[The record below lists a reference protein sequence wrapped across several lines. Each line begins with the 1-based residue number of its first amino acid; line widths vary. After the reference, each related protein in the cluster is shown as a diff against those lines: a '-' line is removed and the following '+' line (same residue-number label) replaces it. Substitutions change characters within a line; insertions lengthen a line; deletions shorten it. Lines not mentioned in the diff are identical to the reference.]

1 MNLRLALIVFTPF
14 ACASVASAQ
23 DKVDFARDIRPI
35 LSNHC
40 FKCHGP
46 AKQEA
51 GLRLDDRDRATRRK
65 IIVAGKPAASKL
77 LERVQS
83 DDADERMP
91 PPDAGER
98 LKPAQIELLKKWI
111 AHGAEYSPHWA
122 FVKPRQPPLPPL
134 RKGGSLDHPDL
145 TKGGS
150 VDSPVRT
157 KGSLHSP
164 PLTKGGQGGWPR
176 NPIDYFILARLEKE
190 GLTPSPEADPA
201 TLIRRLSLD
210 LTGLLPTPHEVD
222 QFVREYEASAP
233 RQAKDAVYQKLVDK
247 LLASP
252 HYG

>member
-23 DKVDFARDIRPI
+23 DKIDFARDIRPI

-65 IIVAGKPAASKL
+65 IIVAGKPAESKL
-77 LERVQS
+77 LERIQS

-111 AHGAEYSPHWA
+111 AQGAEYSPHWA
-122 FVKPRQPPLPPL
+122 FVKPKQPPLPPL
-134 RKGGSLDHPDL
+134 RKGGSAE
-145 TKGGS
+145 
-150 VDSPVRT
+150 
-157 KGSLHSP
+157 
-164 PLTKGGQGGWPR
+164 GGWAR

-190 GLTPSPEADPA
+190 GLTLSPEADPA

-210 LTGLLPTPHEVD
+210 
-222 QFVREYEASAP
+222 
-233 RQAKDAVYQKLVDK
+233 
-247 LLASP
+247 
-252 HYG
+252 